1 MSTIDVREIAPKD
14 KHRFIF
20 ESFDKLPEGESLMLI
35 NDHDPKPLFYQFQE
49 ERPGQLEWEVMQ
61 AGPEVWQV
69 RINKQPSTITVGE
82 VVQQYTQAAAVF
94 NKLKIDYCCGGKRS
108 FEDAC
113 RKAGVEPEEVHKAIR
128 QVQPEKQNLRVNNWS
143 LSMLCDFIVNNHH
156 AYIRSQGPEIHLLA
170 EKVSK
175 VHGKQHP
182 ELIDIYHDFIELHEE
197 LLQHTRKEEEKLFP
211 LIKALDQKQVE
222 LSDIE
227 IEELLKE
234 LDHEHEDAGAE
245 IKRIRALAQDF
256 KAPEG
261 ACQSYKML
269 YQELEA
275 FEEDLYAHV
284 HLENNILFPKFIQQ
298 LQLRQPDE
306 VSLHE

>member
-20 ESFDKLPEGESLMLI
+20 ESFDKLSEGESLMLI

-49 ERPGQLEWEVMQ
+49 ERPGQLQWKVLQ
-61 AGPEVWQV
+61 AGPEVW
-69 RINKQPSTITVGE
+69 RIKISKQSSTITVAD
-82 VVQQYTQAAAVF
+82 VVQQYPQAVTVF

-113 RKAGVEPEEVHKAIR
+113 RKAGVDPEEVHKAIR
-128 QVQPEKQNLRVNNWS
+128 QVWTEKQNLRVDKWP

-156 AYIRSQGPEIHLLA
+156 EYIRNQGPQIHLLA
-170 EKVSK
+170 DKVSK
-175 VHGKQHP
+175 VHGKQYP

-197 LLQHTRKEEEKLFP
+197 LLKHLLKEEEKLFP
-211 LIKALDQKQVE
+211 LIKALDQQYLNSTEAEVAH
-222 LSDIE
+222 
-227 IEELLKE
+227 LLKE
-234 LDHEHEDAGAE
+234 LIEEHEDAGDE
-245 IKRIRALAQDF
+245 MKRIRNLTNDYTL
-256 KAPEG
+256 PDD

-269 YQELEA
+269 YQELAE

-284 HLENNILFPKFIQQ
+284 HLENNILFPKFIKQ
-298 LQLRQPDE
+298 L
-306 VSLHE
+306 HIN

>member
-14 KHRFIF
+14 KHQFIF
-20 ESFDKLPEGESLMLI
+20 ETFDKLSEGESLILV

-49 ERPGQLEWEVMQ
+49 ERPGQLQWKVLE
-61 AGPEVWQV
+61 AGPEIWRVQ
-69 RINKQPSTITVGE
+69 IAKQPSSVSVGE
-82 VVQQYTQAAAVF
+82 VVNQYPQAAAVF
-94 NKLKIDYCCGGKRS
+94 NRLKIDYCCQGKRS
-108 FEDAC
+108 FDAAC
-113 RKAGVEPEEVHKAIR
+113 REAGVDPEEVNKAIR
-128 QVQPEKQNLRVNNWS
+128 QVQPEKQNLRVNDWS

-156 AYIRSQGPEIHLLA
+156 AYIRKKGPEVHLLA

-211 LIKALDQKQVE
+211 LIKALDQQALNITE
-222 LSDIE
+222 AE
-227 IEELLKE
+227 IDNLLKE
-234 LDHEHEDAGAE
+234 LNEEHEDAGDE
-245 IKRIRALAQDF
+245 MKRIRSLTNDYET
-256 KAPEG
+256 PDD

-269 YQELEA
+269 YQELAE

-298 LQLRQPDE
+298 LQMSLPNAS
-306 VSLHE
+306 SLHR

>member
-14 KHRFIF
+14 KHQFIF

-49 ERPGQLEWEVMQ
+49 ERPGQLQWKVLQ

-69 RINKQPSTITVGE
+69 QIHKQPAKITVGE
-82 VVQQYTQAAAVF
+82 VVQQYPQAAAVF
-94 NKLKIDYCCGGKRS
+94 HKLKIDYCCGGKRS

-113 RKAGVEPEEVHKAIR
+113 RKAGVDPEEVNQAIR
-128 QVQPEKQNLRVNNWS
+128 QVQPEKQNLRVSHWP

-156 AYIRSQGPEIHLLA
+156 EYIRNQGPQIHLLA

-175 VHGKQHP
+175 VHGKEHP

-197 LLQHTRKEEEKLFP
+197 LLQHLHKEEDKLFP
-211 LIKALDQKQVE
+211 LIKAWDQQPVSISE
-222 LSDIE
+222 AE
-227 IEELLKE
+227 IAELLKE
-234 LDHEHEDAGAE
+234 LNEEHEGAGDE
-245 IKRIRALAQDF
+245 MKRIRNLTNDYTL
-256 KAPEG
+256 PED

-269 YQELEA
+269 YQELAE

-284 HLENNILFPKFIQQ
+284 HLENNILFPKFIKQ
-298 LQLRQPDE
+298 LQMSKPDTT
-306 VSLHE
+306 SLH